1 MVKDLSAFIG
11 EGELSRSS
19 QNCLKAIAKENLVL
33 LSGLAS
39 CLPRIGMDIERLD
52 AFMNRPETAPAH
64 EAMDALRV
72 AREQAEA
79 NNSSKTFKESN
90 FDDILGTVT
99 RETSPLE
106 GPSRKR
112 LHQDSLS
119 DVEMSK
125 RARAG
130 ERRQPPATSH
140 LNEYPESRSESL
152 RGPGPQGHPQDRME
166 RMQEAGNS
174 GRSNDYTGG
183 TTGHEETPPAGPAN
197 GQSFMLP
204 QGRAQEAM
212 QLIGY
217 HLAK

>member
-1 MVKDLSAFIG
+1 MLFKGKSA
-11 EGELSRSS
+11 SR
-19 QNCLKAIAKENLVL
+19 
-33 LSGLAS
+33 SGLAS

-79 NNSSKTFKESN
+79 NNPNKTFKESN

-112 LHQDSLS
+112 MHQDSLS
-119 DVEMSK
+119 DVETSK

-130 ERRQPPATSH
+130 ERRQPPATSQI
-140 LNEYPESRSESL
+140 NEYPDPRSEIP
-152 RGPGPQGHPQDRME
+152 RGAGPQGHTHDRME
-166 RMQEAGNS
+166 RMQEAGS
-174 GRSNDYTGG
+174 SSRSNDYSGGPTGPD
-183 TTGHEETPPAGPAN
+183 ETPPTGPAN
-197 GQSFMLP
+197 GQTFMLP

>member
-1 MVKDLSAFIG
+1 
-11 EGELSRSS
+11 
-19 QNCLKAIAKENLVL
+19 
-33 LSGLAS
+33 
-39 CLPRIGMDIERLD
+39 MDIERLD

-72 AREQAEA
+72 AREQTEA
-79 NNSSKTFKESN
+79 NNSSKTFKSSN

-112 LHQDSLS
+112 IHQDSPS
-119 DVEMSK
+119 DVETSK

-130 ERRQPPATSH
+130 GRRQPPAASL
-140 LNEYPESRSESL
+140 LNEYPEVRPESL
-152 RGPGPQGHPQDRME
+152 RGPGHQGHSQDRME
-166 RMQEAGNS
+166 RMQDAGGN
-174 GRSNDYTGG
+174 GRPNDYTGG
-183 TTGHEETPPAGPAN
+183 PSGHEETPPTGPAT